1 MLAETIKDIRRRNY
15 LNQTQFAKR
24 IGVTQGTVSQWENGL
39 TRPNSDQLRSISKEF
54 NISVDDLL
62 QGEPDKIRPIG
73 TPQTPEARTLAKG
86 IDKMP
91 EQQRKAI
98 LNMMTG
104 LYPGQFEKGNENND
118 T

>member
-1 MLAETIKDIRRRNY
+1 MLSETIKDIRRRNY
-15 LNQTQFAKR
+15 LTQAQFAIK
-24 IGVTQGTVSQWENGL
+24 IGVTQGTVSQWENGI
-39 TRPNSDQLRSISKEF
+39 TRPNSDQLRSISNVF

-62 QGEPDKIRPIG
+62 RGENIIEPAPG
-73 TPQTPEARTLAKG
+73 TPKTPEARSLARG

-91 EQQRKAI
+91 ETQRKAI

-104 LYPGQFEKGNENND
+104 LYPGLFEKGNEKDD